1 MLKQITIRN
10 YALIDSLEV
19 SWQDGFTV
27 ITGETGSGKSIL
39 LGALGLV
46 LGKRADTSVLKLAE
60 KKCIVEAVFNLK
72 RFNLQ
77 DFFSSNDLDYEENT
91 TLRREI
97 SPGGKSRAFI
107 NDTPV
112 NLIQLREISGQLIDI
127 HSQHETLSLRDNQ
140 FQLEVLDD
148 FAVITTKT
156 NEYNRLFEEWRQLTS
171 SAEKLRSEMLR
182 ERQNR
187 DFRSFQLQEL
197 TEASL
202 VPEEIA
208 ENEAELDLLLNAESL
223 KSALLAGAELMSD
236 GEVNITLLLRQ
247 CLQRLEVIRGKS
259 AEFDELYER
268 VKSVAIET
276 EDIAE
281 ELARKE
287 TNLDADQHKVNLL
300 QERLNLIYRLQHKH
314 GVQDVDALI
323 EIREKIDAELQH
335 ENDREE
341 ELSQLNQTIARREDE
356 LQKLA
361 DILHNKRTE
370 AASILAGK
378 LENVLVNLEMKYAEV
393 KVNVINLNKL
403 VINGKSEVEIWLKAN
418 KGHDFLPL
426 DQAAS
431 GGELSRVMLAVKSLN
446 TGKNASPTLILDEID
461 TGVSGRVAN
470 SMASVLEEMG
480 EAHQLICITHLPQ
493 IAARGSA
500 HFKVFKTDEGAQTQT
515 GIVQLDSSERLQEIA
530 GMLSGFNT
538 TPEAVEN
545 ARTLLQLH

>member
-1 MLKQITIRN
+1 MLKQITIQN

-19 SWQDGFTV
+19 SWQEGFTV

-46 LGKRADTSVLKLAE
+46 LGKRADTSVLKKAE
-60 KKCIVEAVFNLK
+60 KKCIVEAVFNLS
-72 RFNLQ
+72 RFSLR
-77 DFFSSNDLDYEENT
+77 DFFTSNDLDYDENT

-97 SPGGKSRAFI
+97 SPTGKSRAFI

-112 NLIQLREISGQLIDI
+112 NLIQLREISAQLIDI
-127 HSQHETLSLRDNQ
+127 HSQHQTLSLRNNQ

-148 FAVITTKT
+148 FANLTTKT
-156 NEYNRLFEEWRQLTS
+156 TAYNGLFEEWRSLS
-171 SAEKLRSEMLR
+171 IAAEKLKAEIVL

-187 DFRSFQLQEL
+187 DFRNFQLEEL
-197 TEASL
+197 IEAAL
-202 VPEEIA
+202 APEEVA
-208 ENEAELDLLLNAESL
+208 ENEAELDLLLNAENL
-223 KSALLAGAELMSD
+223 KSALVAGAELMSE

-247 CLQRLEVIRGKS
+247 CLQRLDVIHGKS

-268 VKSVAIET
+268 IKSVAIET

-281 ELARKE
+281 ELIRKE
-287 TNLDADQHKVNLL
+287 TNLEADQQRVNLI
-300 QERLNLIYRLQHKH
+300 QERLDLIYRLQHKH
-314 GVQDVDALI
+314 GVQDVNALI
-323 EIREKIDAELQH
+323 EIREKIDAELQQ

-341 ELSQLNQTIARREDE
+341 ELDQLNRTIAAKEGE
-356 LQKLA
+356 LHKLA
-361 DILHNKRTE
+361 DQLHKERTE
-370 AASILAGK
+370 AAGK
-378 LENVLVNLEMKYAEV
+378 LGVKLEKVLVNLEMKNAEV
-393 KVNVINLNKL
+393 KVNVIDLNKL
-403 VINGKSEVEIWLKAN
+403 VNSGKSGVEIWLKAN

-461 TGVSGRVAN
+461 TGVSGKVA
-470 SMASVLEEMG
+470 SAMANVLEEMG
-480 EAHQLICITHLPQ
+480 KGQQLICITHLPQ

-500 HFKVFKTDEGAQTQT
+500 HFKVFKTDKGAQTYT
-515 GIVQLDSSERLQEIA
+515 GIVLLEPSERLQEIA
-530 GMLSGFNT
+530 GMLSGSDT

-545 ARTLLQLH
+545 ARMLLQLH

>member
-1 MLKQITIRN
+1 MLKQITIQN

-19 SWQDGFTV
+19 SWQEGFTV

-46 LGKRADTSVLKLAE
+46 LGKRADTSVLKKAE
-60 KKCIVEAVFNLK
+60 KKCIVEAVFNLS

-77 DFFSSNDLDYEENT
+77 DFFTSNDLDYDENT

-97 SPGGKSRAFI
+97 SPTGKSRAFI

-112 NLIQLREISGQLIDI
+112 NLIQLREISAQLIDI
-127 HSQHETLSLRDNQ
+127 HSQHQTLSLRDSQ

-148 FAVITTKT
+148 FANLTTKT
-156 NEYNRLFEEWRQLTS
+156 TAYNGLFEEWHRLS
-171 SAEKLRSEMLR
+171 IAAERLKAEIVL

-187 DFRSFQLQEL
+187 DFRNFQLEEL
-197 TEASL
+197 IEAAL
-202 VPEEIA
+202 APEEVA
-208 ENEAELDLLLNAESL
+208 ENEAELDLLLNAENL
-223 KSALLAGAELMSD
+223 KSALVAGAELMSE
-236 GEVNITLLLRQ
+236 GEVNITSLLRQ
-247 CLQRLEVIRGKS
+247 CLQRLDVIHGKS

-268 VKSVAIET
+268 IKSVAIET

-281 ELARKE
+281 ELIRKE
-287 TNLDADQHKVNLL
+287 TNLEADQQRVNLI
-300 QERLNLIYRLQHKH
+300 QERLDLIYRLQHKH
-314 GVQDVDALI
+314 GVQDVNALI

-341 ELSQLNQTIARREDE
+341 ELDQLNRTIAAKEGE

-361 DILHNKRTE
+361 DQLHKERTE
-370 AASILAGK
+370 AAGSLGVK
-378 LENVLVNLEMKYAEV
+378 LEKVLVNLEMKNAEV
-393 KVNVINLNKL
+393 KVNVIDLKKL
-403 VINGKSEVEIWLKAN
+403 VNSGKSGVEIWLKAN

-461 TGVSGRVAN
+461 TGVSGKVA
-470 SMASVLEEMG
+470 SAMASVLEEMG
-480 EAHQLICITHLPQ
+480 KGHQLICITHLPQ

-500 HFKVFKTDEGAQTQT
+500 HFKVFKTDKGAQTYT
-515 GIVQLDSSERLQEIA
+515 GIVLLEPSERLREIA
-530 GMLSGFNT
+530 GMLSGSDT

-545 ARTLLQLH
+545 ARMLLQLH